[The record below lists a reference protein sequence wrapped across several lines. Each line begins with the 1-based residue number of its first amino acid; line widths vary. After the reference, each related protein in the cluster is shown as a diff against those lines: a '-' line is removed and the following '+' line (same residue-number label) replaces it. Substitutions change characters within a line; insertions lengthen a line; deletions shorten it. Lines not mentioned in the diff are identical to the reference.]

1 MPAVTLRK
9 RTIHSSQNCGVRIAF
24 FAETLPVVCS
34 GFALTVDGS
43 KFAGFQS
50 GCGTRMT

>member
-9 RTIHSSQNCGVRIAF
+9 RTIHSSQNWRVRTAF
-24 FAETLPVVCS
+24 FAETLPVVCI
-34 GFALTVDGS
+34 GLALIVDGS
-43 KFAGFQS
+43 KPSGFQS